1 MDVQPTQSTKDAN
14 LNSANA
20 SSSVLTRWTSPR
32 TQLPGHPKAWIACS
46 LAWAAGFVDVV
57 VWLIL
62 YHVYTSHMTG
72 NTASFADELM
82 QGKWRDAFHYGWVI
96 LPFIGGLLYSAATTK
111 AARRG
116 GFHASFSIAL
126 ITEVLLLGAFI
137 ALGSKYVD
145 KAQLKPPAGAIEY
158 LLLSMPAAAMGVQ
171 TVTVT
176 NINGLRVY
184 TTYLTGSLSKFSE
197 AVVDYLFWIR
207 DRTRGRFTSRFGR
220 VLRLS
225 LRRRSFQHAILT
237 AGLWIGFF
245 MGALCGAIA
254 EPRFELTSLFA
265 PMAVLTAAVIVDVIW
280 PVAAADE
287 PQAEQ
292 SAH

>member
-1 MDVQPTQSTKDAN
+1 MC
-14 LNSANA
+14 
-20 SSSVLTRWTSPR
+20 WTSPR
-32 TQLPGHPKAWIACS
+32 TQLLGHPKAWVAAS
-46 LAWAAGFVDVV
+46 LAWTAGFVDVA
-57 VWLIL
+57 VWLVL

-72 NTASFADELM
+72 NTASFAEELV
-82 QGKWRDAFHYGWVI
+82 QGKWTSAFHYGWVI
-96 LPFIGGLLYSAATTK
+96 LPFLSGLLYSSATTK
-111 AARRG
+111 AARRR

-126 ITEVLLLGAFI
+126 ITEVFLLGAFI
-137 ALGSKYVD
+137 ALGSKYVE
-145 KAQLKPPAGAIEY
+145 KAQLKPPAGVIEY

-197 AVVDYLFWIR
+197 AVVDYLFWLR
-207 DRTRGRFTSRFGR
+207 DCTRGRFTSRFGR
-220 VLRLS
+220 ALRVS
-225 LRRRSFQHAILT
+225 PRRRSFQHAILT

-245 MGALCGAIA
+245 LGASCGALA
-254 EPRFELTSLFA
+254 EPRFELLSLFA
-265 PMAVLTAAVIVDVIW
+265 PIAVLITAVVVDLIW

>member
-1 MDVQPTQSTKDAN
+1 MQSRKDAN
-14 LNSANA
+14 ATSANG
-20 SSSVLTRWTSPR
+20 SSSALMRWTSPR
-32 TQLPGHPKAWIACS
+32 TQLRGHPKAWVAAF
-46 LAWAAGFVDVV
+46 LAWAAGFVDVA
-57 VWLIL
+57 VWLAL
-62 YHVYTSHMTG
+62 YHVYASHMTG
-72 NTASFADELM
+72 NTASFAHELV
-82 QGKWRDAFHYGWVI
+82 QGNWSVAFRYGWVI
-96 LPFIGGLLYSAATTK
+96 VPFVGGSLYSAATTK
-111 AARRG
+111 AARRR

-137 ALGSKYVD
+137 ALGSRYVD

-158 LLLSMPAAAMGVQ
+158 LLLSMPVAAMGVQ

-197 AVVDYLFWIR
+197 AVADYLFWLR
-207 DRTRGRFTSRFGR
+207 DRTHGRFTSRLGK
-220 VLRLS
+220 VLAVS
-225 LRRRSFQHAILT
+225 PRRRSFQHAILT

-245 MGALCGAIA
+245 FGAMCGALT
-254 EPRFELTSLFA
+254 EPRFKLFSLFA
-265 PMAVLTAAVIVDVIW
+265 PMAILIAAVIVDLTW

>member
-1 MDVQPTQSTKDAN
+1 MGIQPTQPRNDAN
-14 LNSANA
+14 SPSAKA
-20 SSSVLTRWTSPR
+20 FSSVLMRWTSPR
-32 TQLPGHPKAWIACS
+32 TQLPGHPKAWIAAS
-46 LAWAAGFVDVV
+46 LAWAAGFVDVA
-57 VWLIL
+57 VWMVL

-72 NTASFADELM
+72 NTASFADNLAH
-82 QGKWRDAFHYGWVI
+82 GRWTDAFHYGWVI
-96 LPFIGGLLYSAATTK
+96 LPFVAGLLYSAATTK
-111 AARRG
+111 AARRR

-126 ITEVLLLGAFI
+126 ITEVLLLGTFI
-137 ALGSKYVD
+137 ALGTKYIE
-145 KAQLKPPAGAIEY
+145 KGHLRPPAGAIGY

-197 AVVDYLFWIR
+197 AVVDYLFWVR
-207 DRTRGRFTSRFGR
+207 DRTHGRFTRRFGR
-220 VLRLS
+220 VLRIS
-225 LRRRSFQHAILT
+225 PRRRSFQHAILT

-245 MGALCGAIA
+245 LGAFCGALA
-254 EPRFELTSLFA
+254 ERRFALLSLFA
-265 PMAVLTAAVIVDVIW
+265 PIVVLTAAVVVDLIW

-287 PQAEQ
+287 PQAAQ

>member
-1 MDVQPTQSTKDAN
+1 M
-14 LNSANA
+14 
-20 SSSVLTRWTSPR
+20 RWTSPR
-32 TQLPGHPKAWIACS
+32 THLPGHPKAWVAAS
-46 LAWAAGFVDVV
+46 LAWAAGFVDVA
-57 VWLIL
+57 VWLVL

-72 NTASFADELM
+72 NTASLADDLV
-82 QGKWRDAFHYGWVI
+82 QGKWSDAFHYGWAI
-96 LPFIGGLLYSAATTK
+96 LAFLGGLLYSAATTK
-111 AARRG
+111 AARRR

-137 ALGSKYVD
+137 ALGSRYVE
-145 KAQLKPPAGAIEY
+145 KTQLKSPAGAIQY

-197 AVVDYLFWIR
+197 AVVDYFFWLR
-207 DRTRGRFTSRFGR
+207 DRTHGRFTSRFGKALR
-220 VLRLS
+220 VS
-225 LRRRSFQHAILT
+225 PRRRSFQHAILT

-245 MGALCGAIA
+245 LGAFCAALA
-254 EPRFELTSLFA
+254 EPRFELLSLFA
-265 PMAVLTAAVIVDVIW
+265 PMAVLTAAVIVDLIW

>member
-1 MDVQPTQSTKDAN
+1 MDAQTKPSCNDAN
-14 LNSANA
+14 STSGNA
-20 SSSVLTRWTSPR
+20 ASSVLKRWTSPC
-32 TQLPGHPKAWIACS
+32 TQLPGHPKAWVAVS
-46 LAWAAGFVDVV
+46 LAWAAGFVDVA
-57 VWLIL
+57 VWLVL

-72 NTASFADELM
+72 NTASFADELV
-82 QGKWRDAFHYGWVI
+82 QGKWSDAFHYGWVI
-96 LPFIGGLLYSAATTK
+96 LPFLGGLLYSAATTR
-111 AARRG
+111 AARLR

-126 ITEVLLLGAFI
+126 ITELLLLAAFI
-137 ALGSKYVD
+137 ALGSSYVD
-145 KAQLKPPAGAIEY
+145 KAQLKPPAGAIGY

-197 AVVDYLFWIR
+197 AVVDYLFWLR
-207 DRTRGRFTSRFGR
+207 DRTHGRFISRFGK
-220 VLRLS
+220 VLRVS
-225 LRRRSFQHAILT
+225 PRRRSFQHAVLT

-245 MGALCGAIA
+245 LGAFCGAFT
-254 EPRFELTSLFA
+254 EPRFLLLSLLA
-265 PMAVLTAAVIVDVIW
+265 PMAILTAAVVVDLIW